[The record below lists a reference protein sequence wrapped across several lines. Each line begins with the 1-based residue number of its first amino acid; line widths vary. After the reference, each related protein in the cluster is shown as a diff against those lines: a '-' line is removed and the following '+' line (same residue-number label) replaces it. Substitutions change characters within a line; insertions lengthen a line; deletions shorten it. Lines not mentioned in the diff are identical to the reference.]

1 MKKIMGFVMSLV
13 VLIGVL
19 AGCSD
24 SESSSGSGDA
34 KGEKKVDL
42 KIWSFTDELKKPIK
56 KFEEKN
62 GVKVELTI
70 VPIADYPTKLKPV
83 LDSGVG
89 APDVFTG
96 EIAFLKQWVDAG
108 YWENLSADPYNADKI
123 SDKYIPYVFDL
134 GKDSEGNVRALS
146 WQTTPGGIYYKRSIA
161 KEVLGTD
168 NPDEVGEMLSSM
180 DKVFEVAEKMKEK
193 GYRMFPDEG
202 AIRWFS
208 QGDNPQAWVNE
219 NNDLKLTDQKIEFM
233 DYAKKLRKNNY
244 TALAGEWS
252 PSWFEAMDKPI
263 KVKENGKE
271 TETQVFSYVL
281 PTWGL
286 HSVLK
291 TNVKESAGDWA
302 VTNGPSPYFWGGTWL
317 GVYNKS
323 KNKELAYDFVKM
335 MTQDDEFL
343 TDWAKETGDVLS
355 YLPVTSKI
363 KDDFSDEFLGGQNNY
378 KFFLDQAKKIEPGI
392 VTKYDQQLDTLYGNA
407 VKDYVDGKKTKD
419 EAVKEFYRQAKNA
432 YPELNVPKK

>member
-1 MKKIMGFVMSLV
+1 MKKVLALFLTF
-13 VLIGVL
+13 VLIAGVL
-19 AGCSD
+19 AGCAGD
-24 SESSSGSGDA
+24 SKSSGDS
-34 KGEKKVDL
+34 KKNDVDL
-42 KIWSFTDELKKPIK
+42 KVWSFTDELKKPIT

-83 LDSGVG
+83 LESGVG

-108 YWENLSADPYNADKI
+108 YWENLSEDPYNVDEIK
-123 SDKYIPYVFDL
+123 DKYVPYVFDL
-134 GKDSEGNVRALS
+134 GKDKEGNVRALS
-146 WQTTPGGIYYKRSIA
+146 WQTTPGGLFYKRSIA

-168 NPDEVGEMLSSM
+168 DPTEVGNMLNSM
-180 DKVFEVAEKMKEK
+180 DNVFKVAEKMKEK
-193 GYRMFPDEG
+193 GYSMFPDEG
-202 AIRWFS
+202 SIRWFS
-208 QGDNPQAWVNE
+208 QGDNPQPWVNDKNE
-219 NNDLKLTDQKIEFM
+219 LKLTEQKIEFM
-233 DYAKKLRKNNY
+233 DYAKTLRENSY
-244 TALAGEWS
+244 TALAPEWS

-271 TETQVFSYVL
+271 KETQVFSYVL

-317 GVYNKS
+317 GVYEKS
-323 KNKELAYDFVKM
+323 ENKELAYDFVKM

-355 YLPVTSKI
+355 YLPVTNEI

-378 KFFLDQAKKIEPGI
+378 QFFLEQAKEIEPGI
-392 VTKYDQQLDTLYGNA
+392 VTKYDQQLDTFYGNA
-407 VKDYVDGKKTKD
+407 VQEFVDGKKSKE
-419 EAVKEFYRQAKNA
+419 EAVKEFYKKAQNA
-432 YPELNVPKK
+432 YPDLKVPSN

>member
-1 MKKIMGFVMSLV
+1 MKKVLALFMTFVLV
-13 VLIGVL
+13 AGVL
-19 AGCSD
+19 SACSGD
-24 SESSSGSGDA
+24 SKSSGSSKSD
-34 KGEKKVDL
+34 KDVDL
-42 KIWSFTDELKKPIK
+42 KVWSFTDELKKPIT

-83 LDSGVG
+83 LESGVG

-108 YWENLSADPYNADKI
+108 YWENLSEKPYNVDEIK
-123 SDKYIPYVFDL
+123 DKYVPYVFDL
-134 GKDSEGNVRALS
+134 GKDKDGNVRALS

-168 NPDEVGEMLSSM
+168 DPTEVGNMMNSM
-180 DKVFEVAEKMKEK
+180 DNVFKVAEKMKEK
-193 GYRMFPDEG
+193 GYSMFPDEG
-202 AIRWFS
+202 SIRWFA
-208 QGDNPQAWVNE
+208 QGDNPQPWVNDKNE
-219 NNDLKLTDQKIEFM
+219 LQLTDQKIEYM
-233 DYAKKLRKNNY
+233 DSAKKLRENSY
-244 TALAGEWS
+244 TALAAEWS

-263 KVKENGKE
+263 KMKENGKE
-271 TETQVFSYVL
+271 KETQVFSYVL

-302 VTNGPSPYFWGGTWL
+302 VTSGPSPYFWGGTWL

-323 KNKELAYDFVKM
+323 ENKELAYDFVKM

-355 YLPVTSKI
+355 YLPVTNKI

-378 KFFLDQAKKIEPGI
+378 QFFLEQAKDIEPGI
-392 VTKYDQQLDTLYGNA
+392 VTKYDQQLDTFYGNA
-407 VKDYVDGKKTKD
+407 VQQYVDGKKSKED
-419 EAVKEFYRQAKNA
+419 AIKEFYKKAQNA
-432 YPELNVPKK
+432 YPDLKVPKN

>member
-1 MKKIMGFVMSLV
+1 MKKVLALFMTFVLV
-13 VLIGVL
+13 AGVL
-19 AGCSD
+19 SACSGD
-24 SESSSGSGDA
+24 SKTSSSSKD
-34 KGEKKVDL
+34 KDVDL
-42 KIWSFTDELKKPIK
+42 KVWSFTDELKKPIT

-83 LDSGVG
+83 LESGVG

-108 YWENLSADPYNADKI
+108 YWENLSEDPYNVDEIK
-123 SDKYIPYVFDL
+123 DKYVPYVFDL
-134 GKDSEGNVRALS
+134 GKDKDGNVRALS

-168 NPDEVGEMLSSM
+168 DPTEVGNMMNSM
-180 DKVFEVAEKMKEK
+180 DNVFKVAEKMKEK
-193 GYRMFPDEG
+193 GYSMFPDEG
-202 AIRWFS
+202 SIRWFS
-208 QGDNPQAWVNE
+208 QGDNPQPWVNDKNE
-219 NNDLKLTDQKIEFM
+219 LQLTDEKIEYM
-233 DYAKKLRKNNY
+233 DSAKKLRENNY
-244 TALAGEWS
+244 TALAAEWS

-263 KVKENGKE
+263 KMKENGKE
-271 TETQVFSYVL
+271 KETQVFSYVL

-291 TNVKESAGDWA
+291 TNVKETAGDWA
-302 VTNGPSPYFWGGTWL
+302 VTSGPSPYFWGGTWL

-323 KNKELAYDFVKM
+323 ENKELAYKFVKM

-355 YLPVTSKI
+355 YLPVTNKI

-378 KFFLDQAKKIEPGI
+378 QFFLEQAKEIEPGI
-392 VTKYDQQLDTLYGNA
+392 VTKYDQQLDTFYGNA
-407 VKDYVDGKKTKD
+407 VQQYVDGKKSKD
-419 EAVKEFYRQAKNA
+419 DAIKEFYKKVQNA
-432 YPELNVPKK
+432 YPDIKVPKN